1 MALAMG
7 LVASALGQTTPDAQ
21 PGMRSQPTV
30 QMDYTNPGLTP
41 SHWVL
46 SLATDGHGHFLS
58 ERGTA
63 QGNPSQGPEPA
74 DVDRDILVN
83 SAFARR
89 AYETARMHGNLAG
102 CESHMKV
109 AFQGAKKL
117 SYAGPDGSGSCTFNY
132 SKDKEIQALG
142 DALVAVANG
151 VVEGA
156 RIENLLQHDRLGL
169 DKEIEFVV
177 EAVGDGRIQ
186 QIGSIRE
193 ILERVAGDPQ
203 VMDRVRKRARALL
216 AHAES

>member
-1 MALAMG
+1 
-7 LVASALGQTTPDAQ
+7 
-21 PGMRSQPTV
+21 
-30 QMDYTNPGLTP
+30 
-41 SHWVL
+41 
-46 SLATDGHGHFLS
+46 
-58 ERGTA
+58 
-63 QGNPSQGPEPA
+63 
-74 DVDRDILVN
+74 VDRDILVN

-186 QIGSIRE
+186 QIGSIRD